1 MCTHAMMCIQ
11 CVQLHVLHN
20 FSTFKITFEV
30 SFYLDSCCK
39 VVVYCT
45 IHIYLLYL
53 LCWDMKTEN
62 FNGGVVVTC
71 SQLSTLTDIGL
82 YKQLNTIS
90 LKGKPIIIVRVTCS
104 AMPYNITMPHY
115 SWLYWVTN
123 LTTLNI
129 KYIEEKYMQSGS
141 YLALCISQG

>member
-1 MCTHAMMCIQ
+1 
-11 CVQLHVLHN
+11 
-20 FSTFKITFEV
+20 
-30 SFYLDSCCK
+30 
-39 VVVYCT
+39 
-45 IHIYLLYL
+45 
-53 LCWDMKTEN
+53 MKTEN

-115 SWLYWVTN
+115 S
-123 LTTLNI
+123 
-129 KYIEEKYMQSGS
+129 
-141 YLALCISQG
+141 